1 MGDWETAQSVLE
13 KAETGYATIPRFLPE
28 VENADQRN
36 EIAQKLAELRARLNS
51 ERRRFDP

>member
-36 EIAQKLAELRARLNS
+36 EIAQKLAELRARLDN